1 MMAAAIAPIQNLLA
15 DSAIQQ
21 TAIQPSAPVPAGTGG
36 SFSQMLSEGIQG
48 VNDKLVEADNLV
60 RDFAVSDSIPV
71 HQVTYALEQA
81 RLSFELMLQVRNR
94 LLEGYQQLMNM
105 QL

>member
-1 MMAAAIAPIQNLLA
+1 MAAPIVPVALAAQATPNSIALPQGPVAGVPQQGFASLLTDGAQRVSDDVMSA
-15 DSAIQQ
+15 DRLAR
-21 TAIQPSAPVPAGTGG
+21 
-36 SFSQMLSEGIQG
+36 E
-48 VNDKLVEADNLV
+48 
-60 RDFAVSDSIPV
+60 FAVSDSIPV

-81 RLSFELMLQVRNR
+81 RLSLSLMMQVRNR